1 MAPDWELPF
10 EIMCDA
16 SDYAIGAVL
25 GQRKNKLL
33 HVIHYASRT
42 LNDAQLNYA
51 TTEKEL
57 LAVVFA
63 LDKFRSYLLGAK
75 VIVYTDHAAL
85 KFLLAKKEAKPRL
98 IRWVLL
104 LQEFDIEIRD
114 KKGSENVV
122 ADHLSRLVREDEVIE
137 DIGPILETFPDEQLY
152 SIYSAKEFITPWY
165 ADFVNYLACGILP
178 PDMSFYQKKKFLSL
192 VKHYYWDD
200 PYLWKHGPDQVI
212 RRCVPETEMA
222 DILLH
227 CHTLA
232 CGGHYGASK
241 TTAKVLQSGFF
252 WPTLFKDAQDFV
264 ARCDPCQRTGNISS
278 RNQMPL
284 NNILEVEL
292 FDVWGIDFMG
302 PFPASYGNLYILVA
316 VDYVS
321 KWVEAAALPTNDAKV
336 VVRFLRKN
344 IFTRFGVPRA
354 IISDGG
360 THFCNR
366 QFNSLLAK
374 YGITHKVSTPY
385 HPQTS
390 GQVEVSNRELK
401 KILEKTVSASRKD
414 WSLKLDDALWAYR
427 TAFKA
432 PIGMSPYRLVFGKA
446 CHLPVELE
454 HKAFWAIKTL
464 NFDMSSAGEKRKLQL
479 NELEELRNESYE
491 NAKIYKDRTKK
502 WHDKHILKKEFYVG
516 QSVLLY
522 NSRLKLFPG
531 KLRSRWSGPF
541 TVLTVYPYGTVEI
554 KNDRD
559 GTTFKVNGHRLK
571 PYVAAAFLEEET
583 TILLDDP
590 K

>member
-1 MAPDWELPF
+1 
-10 EIMCDA
+10 
-16 SDYAIGAVL
+16 
-25 GQRKNKLL
+25 
-33 HVIHYASRT
+33 
-42 LNDAQLNYA
+42 
-51 TTEKEL
+51 
-57 LAVVFA
+57 
-63 LDKFRSYLLGAK
+63 
-75 VIVYTDHAAL
+75 
-85 KFLLAKKEAKPRL
+85 
-98 IRWVLL
+98 
-104 LQEFDIEIRD
+104 
-114 KKGSENVV
+114 
-122 ADHLSRLVREDEVIE
+122 
-137 DIGPILETFPDEQLY
+137 
-152 SIYSAKEFITPWY
+152 
-165 ADFVNYLACGILP
+165 
-178 PDMSFYQKKKFLSL
+178 
-192 VKHYYWDD
+192 
-200 PYLWKHGPDQVI
+200 
-212 RRCVPETEMA
+212 
-222 DILLH
+222 
-227 CHTLA
+227 
-232 CGGHYGASK
+232 
-241 TTAKVLQSGFF
+241 
-252 WPTLFKDAQDFV
+252 
-264 ARCDPCQRTGNISS
+264 CDPCQRTGNISS

-491 NAKIYKDRTKK
+491 NAKIYKDCTKK

-516 QSVLLY
+516 QS
-522 NSRLKLFPG
+522 
-531 KLRSRWSGPF
+531 
-541 TVLTVYPYGTVEI
+541 
-554 KNDRD
+554 
-559 GTTFKVNGHRLK
+559 
-571 PYVAAAFLEEET
+571 
-583 TILLDDP
+583 
-590 K
+590 